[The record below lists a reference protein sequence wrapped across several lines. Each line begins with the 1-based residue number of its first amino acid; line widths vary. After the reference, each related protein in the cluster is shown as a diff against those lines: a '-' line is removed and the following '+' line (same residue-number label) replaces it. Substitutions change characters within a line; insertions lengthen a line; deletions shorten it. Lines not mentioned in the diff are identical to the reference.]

1 MFYVY
6 ILQSMRDGSYYI
18 GQTNNVS
25 NRLERHNSRRQLAT
39 RFKVP
44 WELVYTEPFDTRSQA
59 VKRELE
65 IKGWK
70 SRQAIKELLNNNN
83 GA

>member
-6 ILQSMRDGSYYI
+6 ILQSLKDGSYYV
-18 GQTNNVS
+18 GQTNDVS
-25 NRLERHNSRRQLAT
+25 NRLERHNSRRQSAT
-39 RFKVP
+39 RSKVP

-59 VKRELE
+59 VRRELE
-65 IKGWK
+65 IKSWK
-70 SRQAIKELLNNNN
+70 SRRAIKELLNNSN

>member
-6 ILQSMRDGSYYI
+6 ILQSLKDESYYI

-39 RFKVP
+39 RSKVP
-44 WELVYTEPFDTRSQA
+44 WKLVYTEPFPTRSQA
-59 VKRELE
+59 VRRELE
-65 IKGWK
+65 IKSWK
-70 SRQAIKELLNNNN
+70 SRQAIKELLNNND
-83 GA
+83 GV

>member
-6 ILQSMRDGSYYI
+6 ILQSLKDGSSYV
-18 GQTNNVS
+18 GQTNNVP
-25 NRLERHNSRRQLAT
+25 NRLERHNSWRQSAT
-39 RFKVP
+39 RSKVP

-59 VKRELE
+59 VRRELE
-65 IKGWK
+65 IKSWK
-70 SRQAIKELLNNNN
+70 SHRAIKELLNNSN

>member
-6 ILQSMRDGSYYI
+6 ILQSLKDESYYI

-25 NRLERHNSRRQLAT
+25 NRLERHNGWRQSAT
-39 RFKVP
+39 RSKVP
-44 WELVYTEPFDTRSQA
+44 WELVHTEPFPTRSQA
-59 VKRELE
+59 VRRELE
-65 IKGWK
+65 IKSWK
-70 SRQAIKELLNNNN
+70 SRQAIKELLNNND

>member
-6 ILQSMRDGSYYI
+6 ILQSLKDGSYYV

-25 NRLERHNSRRQLAT
+25 NRLERHNRRRQSAT
-39 RFKVP
+39 RSKVP
-44 WELVYTEPFDTRSQA
+44 WKLVYTEPFDTRSQA
-59 VKRELE
+59 VRRELE
-65 IKGWK
+65 IKSWK
-70 SRQAIKELLNNNN
+70 SRQAIKELLNNND